1 MDDLREYLYKRLLQ
15 PLPGSRAQMLLEPPM
30 SYGRHRGP
38 ARDDARR
45 AAVMILLHD
54 EGDEITVPM
63 VKRREDLA
71 YHPGE
76 MAFPG
81 GGIEPG
87 ESWEQAAVRECCEET
102 GIGASQIEVYG
113 NLTPMYVF
121 GSCNLVMPVIGI
133 GSKPET
139 YHVDVDEIE
148 CVVDVPLSTVG
159 SEHVGT
165 TVRHLAGV
173 YRQVPCF
180 DVCGA
185 EIWGAS
191 AMMLAEL
198 SALMSD
204 FCR

>member
-1 MDDLREYLYKRLLQ
+1 
-15 PLPGSRAQMLLEPPM
+15 
-30 SYGRHRGP
+30 
-38 ARDDARR
+38 
-45 AAVMILLHD
+45 
-54 EGDEITVPM
+54 
-63 VKRREDLA
+63 
-71 YHPGE
+71 
-76 MAFPG
+76 
-81 GGIEPG
+81 
-87 ESWEQAAVRECCEET
+87 
-102 GIGASQIEVYG
+102 
-113 NLTPMYVF
+113 
-121 GSCNLVMPVIGI
+121 MPVIGI

-159 SEHVGT
+159 SGHVGT

-180 DVCGA
+180 NVCGA

>member
-1 MDDLREYLYKRLLQ
+1 MDNLREYLCSRFQL
-15 PLPGSRAQMLLEPPM
+15 PLPGCEAQMALEPAM

-45 AAVMILLHD
+45 AAVMILLHYD
-54 EGDEITVPM
+54 GDEITVPM

-71 YHPGE
+71 FHPGE

-81 GGIEPG
+81 GGVEPG
-87 ESWEQAAVRECCEET
+87 ESWEQAATRECFEET
-102 GIGASQIEVYG
+102 GIAAEQIEVVG
-113 NLTPMYVF
+113 ALTPMYVF
-121 GSCNLVMPVIGI
+121 GSFNLVMPVVGI
-133 GSKPET
+133 GRKPES
-139 YHVDVDEIE
+139 YRVDAAEID
-148 CVVDVPLSTVG
+148 CVVDVPLSIVT
-159 SEHVGT
+159 SEQAGT
-165 TVRHLAGV
+165 TVRPLAGV
-173 YRQVPCF
+173 HREVPCF
-180 DVCGA
+180 HVGGA